1 MPNQKKARKIQDV
14 IHQLLKITPADQADI
29 YARLLSMKSSVEY
42 AAPEAKAFWWRQLT
56 IFVNTTF
63 PPMLTEQWE
72 IEFIAIFTDQT
83 TDVVREQFAK
93 KD

>member
-14 IHQLLKITPADQADI
+14 IHQLLEITPPEQASLH
-29 YARLLSMKSSVEY
+29 ARLLSMKSSVEY
-42 AAPEAKAFWWRQLT
+42 AAPEAKVFWWTHLAEL
-56 IFVNTTF
+56 VNTTF
-63 PPMLTEQWE
+63 PPLLTEQWE

-83 TDVVREQFAK
+83 TDTVREQFAK